1 MKKRDIGAELLEA
14 IDEISAGGGAKKIV
28 CAPDEIKNVRNKLNA
43 SQAIMAKILG
53 VSVRTLQ
60 SWEQGKRS
68 PSGAAASLLTLASK
82 NPRAVQEAL
91 F

>member
-14 IDEISAGGGAKKIV
+14 VNEIAAGGGQRKAV
-28 CAPDEIKNVRNKLNA
+28 YYPDEIKNVRSKLNA

-68 PSGAAASLLTLASK
+68 PSGAAL
-82 NPRAVQEAL
+82 RAC
-91 F
+91 